1 MAAQLV
7 IEDASGTPIAPGGN
21 VPAGSIH
28 VGLTR
33 TFRLIL
39 RNTGDATLNFAGLSL
54 DAGLTLLSGEPL
66 TLDPAAFVSLD
77 LSVTGSP
84 IGAFSRT
91 FTAASDDP
99 TNPLYDVEVTG
110 TVRDAAVRHSL
121 SGSESMRHTLY
132 GGT

>member
-7 IEDASGTPIAPGGN
+7 IEDSEGN
-21 VPAGSIH
+21 VIAHGGSLAVGSFH

-33 TFRLIL
+33 TVGLTL
-39 RNTGDATLNFAGLSL
+39 RNTGDATLAFAGLSL
-54 DAGLTLLSGEPL
+54 DAGLENLSGEPL
-66 TLDPAAFVSLD
+66 SLAPGDFAQLD
-77 LSVTGSP
+77 LRVTGTP

-99 TNPLYDVEVTG
+99 THPLYDVEITG
-110 TVRDAAVRHSL
+110 TVRDAAVRHDL
-121 SGSESMRHTLY
+121 AGSDSSRHTLY